1 MARRNS
7 RPGPARRV
15 RLQGRR
21 EEIGHLH
28 GDHAAHFSFPK
39 QVWKEL
45 AELGRVVEHPVFPGK
60 VGPAAR
66 RIETQSDVEDVIELL
81 RLNYD
86 RVVARRGQPERQ
98 PAAS

>member
-1 MARRNS
+1 
-7 RPGPARRV
+7 
-15 RLQGRR
+15 
-21 EEIGHLH
+21 
-28 GDHAAHFSFPK
+28 
-39 QVWKEL
+39 
-45 AELGRVVEHPVFPGK
+45 

-66 RIETQSDVEDVIELL
+66 RIETQTDVEDVIELL